1 MDHKIILITD
11 QGAKKM
17 FEIAALILAFVY
29 GTISRT
35 GCSEL
40 ENWLSES
47 DFNMQVFTNLTNP
60 ETIKRLLQE
69 KYN

>member
-1 MDHKIILITD
+1 MDHKIILIIDRDT
-11 QGAKKM
+11 KKM
-17 FEIAALILAFVY
+17 LEIANLILAFVS
-29 GTISRT
+29 GTISMT
-35 GCSEL
+35 DCTKL

-47 DFNMQVFTNLTNP
+47 DFNMQIFANLTNP

>member
-11 QGAKKM
+11 PDTKKM
-17 FEIAALILAFVY
+17 LEIANMILAFVY
-29 GTISRT
+29 GTISPAECT
-35 GCSEL
+35 KL

-47 DFNMQVFTNLTNP
+47 NFNLQVFTNLTNP

>member
-11 QGAKKM
+11 QGTKKM
-17 FEIAALILAFVY
+17 FEIAALILTFVY
-29 GTISRT
+29 GTISTT